1 MILKI
6 GVIDVGGGLRGIYA
20 AGVFDYF
27 LDHHIEMDLCIG
39 VSAGSANVASYIA
52 KQKKRNYTFYTEY
65 SFRKEYMS
73 LNNFIS
79 KGSYI
84 DLDYVYG
91 TLSHAEGES
100 PLDYPMIMKNPTEM
114 LVVATNAVTGKA
126 VYFDKNDL
134 QQNCYDIF
142 KASSAI
148 PFVCKPYIID
158 DIPYFDGALSDPVP
172 IEKAFQYGCDKV
184 ILILTKPVDFIRHS
198 KKDKKIANRIRK
210 RYPNAAESLKK
221 RAETYNHHVALA
233 KKYEQKGKVLII
245 APDDTC
251 GVDTLTK
258 DKEAL
263 TLLYAKGYQDAQVI
277 NKFLNI

>member
-1 MILKI
+1 MKI

-20 AGVFDYF
+20 TGVFDYL
-27 LDHHIEMDLCIG
+27 LDNQIEMNLCIG

-65 SFRKEYMS
+65 SFRKKYMS
-73 LNNFIS
+73 FNNFIS

-91 TLSHAEGES
+91 TLSHVEGEN
-100 PLDYPMIMKNPTEM
+100 PLNYPMIMKNPTEM
-114 LVVATNAVTGKA
+114 IVVATNAITGKA

-148 PFVCKPYIID
+148 PFVCQPYIID
-158 DIPYFDGALSDPVP
+158 GIPYFDGGLSDPVP

-198 KKDKKIANRIRK
+198 KKDEMIANRMK
-210 RYPNAAESLKK
+210 KHYSNAAKSLKM
-221 RAETYNHHVALA
+221 RAETYNKNVAIA
-233 KKYEQKGKVLII
+233 KKYEQEGKVLII

-258 DKEAL
+258 DKKAL
-263 TLLYAKGYQDAQVI
+263 NLLYVKGYQDGQMI
-277 NKFLNI
+277 KKFLNL